1 MLFEA
6 IYRAATSHNG
16 DRVQVKRPDGKSR
29 TYAWDFAYEGHA
41 AYRELLTQAITDYL
55 RDQEMTDIP
64 WCVFLNTTSTGA
76 VAIAQVGTT
85 PDFVTVQA

>member
-29 TYAWDFAYEGHA
+29 TYAWDYAYEGVA
-41 AYRELLTQAITDYL
+41 AYRELLNEAIKDYL
-55 RDQEMTDIP
+55 VDSEMTDIP
-64 WCVFLNTTSTGA
+64 WCVFLNTTTTGA
-76 VAIAQVGTT
+76 VAIAQVGTS
-85 PDFVTVQA
+85 PDFTIVQA